1 MAGGCP
7 SGCSV
12 IGMKVSVH
20 NSVRLIASLA
30 SNVCRVTTSWTLGGA
45 SWRPLMAPQ
54 RSARRVVNDVSQIT
68 ALHCPYRI
76 STEHDRSCRSRS
88 QFDVLG
94 RSESLNNAR
103 PPVAHHTTRQPNR
116 PVNHT
121 MRDEMNGQHHETH
134 FAI

>member
-1 MAGGCP
+1 MAAIDGTTAKRSPGRQRCIP
-7 SGCSV
+7 D
-12 IGMKVSVH
+12 
-20 NSVRLIASLA
+20 NRPPLSLPYFH
-30 SNVCRVTTSWTLGGA
+30 RT
-45 SWRPLMAPQ
+45 RPVM
-54 RSARRVVNDVSQIT
+54 
-68 ALHCPYRI
+68 
-76 STEHDRSCRSRS
+76 RSRS